1 VEAELGHVRI
11 LAIGCPAK
19 VLCNLL
25 DGMQE
30 LGWGA
35 FDRDIADENGRWRSD
50 GEGYGDLWR
59 VRSDGLWGVDTEA
72 WVVREWSSLFRRIED
87 LDVGIHA
94 LGLEEVDEGETN
106 LAFLGGKG
114 DEGIPE
120 VRDLL
125 FQGEAEIGVG
135 PPDEVAEA
143 IGVALRSGRGLC
155 DESGREDSDEH
166 ADSELAQTTDHES
179 PSWMREMIDDLGGA
193 AAGLDFEEDLD
204 EGAGGWGDAGDA
216 AGLTEGEGADAV

>member
-1 VEAELGHVRI
+1 MKGRSGIDLNGAGNKVMVCACLDRGAGKDGGRCRKIGGGLEEGVEAELGHVRI

-59 VRSDGLWGVDTEA
+59 VRPDGLWGVDTEA
-72 WVVREWSSLFRRIED
+72 WVVRGWSSLFRRIED

-143 IGVALRSGRGLC
+143 KG
-155 DESGREDSDEH
+155 
-166 ADSELAQTTDHES
+166 
-179 PSWMREMIDDLGGA
+179 
-193 AAGLDFEEDLD
+193 
-204 EGAGGWGDAGDA
+204 
-216 AGLTEGEGADAV
+216 